1 MKPVFYALFL
11 VCFPPLGNVKKLKR
25 KYIERMRQK
34 CPNSLKSVESSA
46 AAVQKVRE
54 NKVNNRGNGA
64 YKSGNL
70 EPGDSKA
77 GPPSPNI
84 TYEHFE
90 CFFLWIHRIFW
101 IQSWTDHVKDQHIF
115 IACHVNR
122 N

>member
-1 MKPVFYALFL
+1 MKPVFLALFL

-34 CPNSLKSVESSA
+34 CPNSLKSAESSA

-90 CFFLWIHRIFW
+90 CFFCG
-101 IQSWTDHVKDQHIF
+101 S
-115 IACHVNR
+115 IAYSGSRFGQIMLKITYFYSGPC
-122 N
+122 